1 MISSFLIIPG
11 FQKIENDSSIEAA
24 NRAVDAINNRVSQL
38 NLKASD
44 WANWDDTYDFMKDH
58 NKKYISSNLQN
69 QTLAN
74 LGIDYMMFFDT
85 NNKMLDM
92 KHVNIDS
99 PDLPSLPLEQGVKD
113 LFGQDSLLLKHS
125 SLTDD
130 HAGII
135 DTPQGIIMITSRPI
149 LTSNVEGPSRGTL
162 VFAQYLDASV
172 QQELADLTHLKLT
185 YLPANDSV
193 VTKSVPAYTTHTSR
207 GTQWVSQLS
216 DTRARAY
223 ASILDIY
230 GKPSIATQVDLARTI
245 SQQGVSS
252 MNTSRLFTLLAGLL
266 IVITTA
272 ILLNWLIVS
281 RIIDLSR
288 RVAGLKD
295 VQDSSQTVVV
305 SGNDELSC
313 LGAAINDLLV
323 RLHNT
328 YDLRQANTTLEEK
341 VTARTKELD
350 DQLEQMKRTND
361 LMIDRELKMKE
372 LKQQNAKLRA
382 ENGDDS
388 S

>member
-1 MISSFLIIPG
+1 
-11 FQKIENDSSIEAA
+11 
-24 NRAVDAINNRVSQL
+24 
-38 NLKASD
+38 
-44 WANWDDTYDFMKDH
+44 
-58 NKKYISSNLQN
+58 
-69 QTLAN
+69 
-74 LGIDYMMFFDT
+74 
-85 NNKMLDM
+85 
-92 KHVNIDS
+92 
-99 PDLPSLPLEQGVKD
+99 
-113 LFGQDSLLLKHS
+113 
-125 SLTDD
+125 
-130 HAGII
+130 
-135 DTPQGIIMITSRPI
+135 
-149 LTSNVEGPSRGTL
+149 
-162 VFAQYLDASV
+162 
-172 QQELADLTHLKLT
+172 
-185 YLPANDSV
+185 
-193 VTKSVPAYTTHTSR
+193 
-207 GTQWVSQLS
+207 
-216 DTRARAY
+216 
-223 ASILDIY
+223 
-230 GKPSIATQVDLARTI
+230 
-245 SQQGVSS
+245 